1 MFITV
6 TLEIFQN
13 VNTID
18 AYMICNS
25 CAQTQAQLGTTTE
38 NRTKSHSVGYLLI
51 YLLLQYSSCRNSV
64 LVKVCV
70 HGIVHIV
77 LKM

>member
-25 CAQTQAQLGTTTE
+25 CAQTQAQLGTTAE
-38 NRTKSHSVGYLLI
+38 NHKKSHSVAYLLI
-51 YLLLQYSSCRNSV
+51 YLLLQYPSCRKAV

-70 HGIVHIV
+70 HGIV
-77 LKM
+77 LF